1 MKNTIFKYRIIG
13 IVIFVFQLLLFLFFG
28 FGTYS
33 SFLEISTE
41 KIFSIENLVCLFT
54 LTIFIS
60 TFLSLTG
67 FLYSGRK
74 VILYLNVNYI
84 LVLSFFIFEYIKL
97 MIETSFEEVDVLIL
111 FLIFS
116 ITSAFLLMTNIF
128 KNKKVQFLELED
140 IGKYKD

>member
-13 IVIFVFQLLLFLFFG
+13 IVILVFQLLLFLFFG
-28 FGTYS
+28 FGTYR
-33 SFLEISTE
+33 SFSEISTE
-41 KIFSIENLVCLFT
+41 RIFSTENFIFLFT
-54 LTIFIS
+54 LTVFIS
-60 TFLSLTG
+60 AFLSLTA
-67 FLYSGRK
+67 FYKRRK
-74 VILYLNVNYI
+74 VILYLNINYI
-84 LVLSFFIFEYIKL
+84 LVLSFFIFEYIKF

-140 IGKYKD
+140 IGKHKD

>member
-13 IVIFVFQLLLFLFFG
+13 IVILVFQLLLFLFFG

-33 SFLEISTE
+33 SFSEISTE
-41 KIFSIENLVCLFT
+41 RVFSTENFIFLFT
-54 LTIFIS
+54 LTVFIS
-60 TFLSLTG
+60 AFLSLTA
-67 FLYSGRK
+67 FYKRRK
-74 VILYLNVNYI
+74 VILYLNINYI
-84 LVLSFFIFEYIKL
+84 LVLSFFIFEYIKF

-140 IGKYKD
+140 IGKHKD